1 MNPLIFWIIGF
12 TALGGVL
19 SVLTAASFLLL
30 PEAMRTRL
38 LPPLVSFAIG
48 ALLGA
53 AFLEILPHAF
63 ESPGVKGAHSI
74 TLVVLLGILVFFLL
88 EKMVIWR
95 HCHTHDCD
103 VHGGTNV
110 AIDRTSKATD
120 VHGGTS
126 VAGAPSG
133 EAQNAHRM
141 SKATDVHGG
150 TVHVH
155 AHDMDRLRQMATGKL
170 ILIGDGIHNMV
181 DGVLIAAAFLADF
194 HLGVVTSI
202 AVIAHEIPQELG
214 DFAILLHSGYS
225 RSKAL
230 LYNVLTSLTTV
241 IGGVAAYYF
250 LSSVQQ
256 IVPYVLAIA
265 ASSFIYIA
273 VADLIPG
280 LHKRPEF
287 SATVQQVTLIVL
299 GVALIYATHSTLH

>member
-1 MNPLIFWIIGF
+1 MNPLIFWIAGF

-30 PEAMRTRL
+30 PEATRTRL

-103 VHGGTNV
+103 VHGGT
-110 AIDRTSKATD
+110 
-120 VHGGTS
+120 S
-126 VAGAPSG
+126 VAGGRTP
-133 EAQNAHRM
+133 
-141 SKATDVHGG
+141 KATDVHGG

-155 AHDMDRLRQMATGKL
+155 AHDVDRARNAATGKL

-181 DGVLIAAAFLADF
+181 DGVLITAAFLTDI

-230 LYNVLTSLTTV
+230 SYNVLTSLTTV

-250 LSSVQQ
+250 LSGVQQ

-299 GVALIYATHSTLH
+299 GVALIYVTHSTLH